1 MSLQSFTPTTPN
13 QERILLLI
21 LAGIQFAHILD
32 FMVLM
37 PLGPVL
43 MKTLSIGTKQFA
55 LLVSIYTLAAALSGI
70 LAATFVD
77 FFERKRVLLVFFG
90 LFALSTFWCALAGR
104 FETLLL
110 ARGMAGAFGGVLAA
124 MVQTVVADLI
134 PFERRGKA
142 SGSVMSATAVASVV
156 GVPTALLLSNILGW
170 RVPFAAIGVLAL
182 GFLALAALKLPT
194 LRAHLQAPSAAG
206 LAWQQ
211 PFVKMIAVLSERNH
225 RIAILFMALGGGS
238 TFVVIPYLALY
249 LTSTV
254 GLDSSQIPLVYAIGG
269 IASFFS
275 ARRIGRLA
283 DEWGK
288 VRSYRIVALLSIIP
302 IFALTHLPAVQLG
315 WVLLC
320 TTVFFALGPGR
331 AVSAMAI
338 TISAVK
344 PPLRGTFMS
353 LNAAIQQLACGVAAY
368 IGGLLISQ
376 QANGVMVGYGSAGW
390 VAIGITGFTL
400 YLSGK
405 IQMHQ
410 MPPPPAQRIA
420 SRDSVADDANDGVLA
435 ASASKS
441 S

>member
-1 MSLQSFTPTTPN
+1 MSLQPSMPSTPH

-37 PLGPVL
+37 PLAPLL
-43 MKTLSIGTKQFA
+43 MKNLSISTQQFA
-55 LLVSIYTLAAALSGI
+55 LLVSIYTLAAAFSGI
-70 LAATFVD
+70 FAATFVD
-77 FFERKRVLLVFFG
+77 LFERKRVLLVFFS
-90 LFALSTFWCALAGR
+90 LFGLSTFWCALAGS

-110 ARGMAGAFGGVLAA
+110 ARALAGAFGGVLAA
-124 MVQTVVADLI
+124 MVQTMVADLI

-156 GVPTALLLSNILGW
+156 GVPLALLLSNLFGW
-170 RVPFAAIGVLAL
+170 RVPFAAIGLLTLGFFVLAVL
-182 GFLALAALKLPT
+182 RLPT
-194 LRAHLQAPSAAG
+194 LRTHLSAAEQS
-206 LAWQQ
+206 AWRQ
-211 PFVKMIAVLSERNH
+211 PFAKMTAVLKERNH

-238 TFVVIPYLALY
+238 TFIVIPYIALY
-249 LTSTV
+249 LTSTA
-254 GLDSSQIPLVYAIGG
+254 GLDESQIPLVYAIGG

-302 IFALTHLPAVQLG
+302 IFILTHLPVVALG
-315 WVLLC
+315 WVLLV
-320 TTVFFALGPGR
+320 TTVFFGLGPGR

-368 IGGLLISQ
+368 LGSLLISQ
-376 QANGVMVGYGSAGW
+376 QDNGVMVGFGHAGW
-390 VAIGITGFTL
+390 AAIAITGLTI
-400 YLSGK
+400 YLSGQ

-410 MPPPPAQRIA
+410 IPTLAVSTQ
-420 SRDSVADDANDGVLA
+420 A
-435 ASASKS
+435 ASPDAELLVVKANQ
-441 S
+441 